1 MQIATDAAAS
11 WAAERPQLM
20 ADFQHDADGHSA
32 FWLKGH
38 ELLAALPE
46 KGKRTPEQ
54 ARAAETILTMGRE
67 TREKFMRR
75 HAAAVYAALT
85 KSQTQFV
92 RADVLAYEAA
102 NLVPGLVPT
111 RAQVYRSEEHTSELQ
126 SRGLISYA
134 VFCLK

>member
-11 WAAERPQLM
+11 WAAERLQLM

-46 KGKRTPEQ
+46 KAKRNPEQ

-111 RAQVYRSEEHTSELQ
+111 RAQVYAQGEKIDRKSTRLNSSHVAL
-126 SRGLISYA
+126 SR
-134 VFCLK
+134 